1 VFDKL
6 IVVSGDVS
14 EDGLGLKDQA
24 LVEEILKKVTVVFH
38 CAACVRFDMTMKY
51 ALTFNT
57 KGTKRVLDFC
67 NQIENLEVRINNWTT
82 QNINIFQYSL

>member
-1 VFDKL
+1 MFEKL

-67 NQIENLEVRINNWTT
+67 NQIENLEVRIN
-82 QNINIFQYSL
+82 IFSLFAAS